1 MFLDLNQVYTPDLV
15 VSRFEKSKQASNHPS
30 VCLKASL
37 YLSLCSSDTEYNPSR
52 EEQDEH
58 EMENST
64 EFAVVINGHSLV
76 HALHPQLEQLF
87 LEVSSQC
94 KCC

>member
-1 MFLDLNQVYTPDLV
+1 
-15 VSRFEKSKQASNHPS
+15 
-30 VCLKASL
+30 
-37 YLSLCSSDTEYNPSR
+37 
-52 EEQDEH
+52 
-58 EMENST
+58 MENST

-94 KCC
+94 KWIRLIDLKALIHLNYFTT

>member
-1 MFLDLNQVYTPDLV
+1 MR
-15 VSRFEKSKQASNHPS
+15 RFFY
-30 VCLKASL
+30 LKELFSL
-37 YLSLCSSDTEYNPSR
+37 HSSDTEYNPSR

-58 EMENST
+58 EMEHST
-64 EFAVVINGHSLV
+64 GFAVVINGHSLV

-94 KCC
+94 KSKSMHV